1 MKNVFHPPNSQNPAE
16 NFLQEFQRREI
27 DHTSSVPQNFQKPKM
42 KISSAS
48 SVSKIAKS
56 SSALAN
62 KDGQLTSLKIK
73 MKELNDSLVS
83 KDKEVRDLKQTLKF
97 TKIKEYEQELA
108 LNVQESQRLRVL
120 LEREMMKPKVD
131 PRIVQGLRQQN
142 MQYQQIVQNLQ
153 HNSQIQAQNY
163 DRLNKKLIN

>member
-1 MKNVFHPPNSQNPAE
+1 
-16 NFLQEFQRREI
+16 
-27 DHTSSVPQNFQKPKM
+27 M
-42 KISSAS
+42 KISSTS

-97 TKIKEYEQELA
+97 TKIKEYE
-108 LNVQESQRLRVL
+108 
-120 LEREMMKPKVD
+120 
-131 PRIVQGLRQQN
+131 
-142 MQYQQIVQNLQ
+142 
-153 HNSQIQAQNY
+153 
-163 DRLNKKLIN
+163 

>member
-1 MKNVFHPPNSQNPAE
+1 
-16 NFLQEFQRREI
+16 
-27 DHTSSVPQNFQKPKM
+27 M

-97 TKIKEYEQELA
+97 TKIKEYE
-108 LNVQESQRLRVL
+108 
-120 LEREMMKPKVD
+120 
-131 PRIVQGLRQQN
+131 
-142 MQYQQIVQNLQ
+142 
-153 HNSQIQAQNY
+153 
-163 DRLNKKLIN
+163 